1 MRLTVKATCPMDLTY
16 FPMDSQLCTLEIE
29 SYGYTMDDVVY
40 QWNSGISSVQVDPE
54 VGPVLIV
61 EECKNAI
68 NKVFLLVFLVLLLFY
83 SLMIVVYFILKDIE
97 QMYKK
102 SIILTQY

>member
-1 MRLTVKATCPMDLTY
+1 MRLTVKATCPMDLSY

-54 VGPVLIV
+54 VGLLETTIIV

-68 NKVFLLVFLVLLLFY
+68 KKVFTAFY
-83 SLMIVVYFILKDIE
+83 YFMVGWSCSTLN
-97 QMYKK
+97 
-102 SIILTQY
+102 